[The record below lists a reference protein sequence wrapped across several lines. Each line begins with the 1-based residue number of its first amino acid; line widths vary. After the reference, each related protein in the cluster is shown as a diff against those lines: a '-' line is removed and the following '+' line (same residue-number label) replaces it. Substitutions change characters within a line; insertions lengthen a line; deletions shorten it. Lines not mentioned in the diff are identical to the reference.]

1 MHDLLLF
8 LNHLDTIL
16 FVFFNV
22 HLANPVFDLIMP
34 FVTDKHT
41 WYPVWLATIVLLS
54 WKGGSK
60 GRWVVLIAL
69 LAVGT
74 ADLGVNKILKPFFQ
88 RIRPCNVVEGAH
100 LLLGKKS
107 SFSMPS
113 SHAANFFTLATVFSY
128 FYRKY
133 QVIFWFLAVLVAYS
147 RIAVGVHYPFD
158 VLVGALVGMAI
169 ARGWIELF
177 KHLLANH
184 KELWRNGKNT
194 IES

>member
-1 MHDLLLF
+1 MTDLLHWLNQIDTFLF
-8 LNHLDTIL
+8 L
-16 FVFFNV
+16 FFNAK
-22 HLANPVFDLIMP
+22 LANPVFDHIMP
-34 FVTDKHT
+34 IVTDKHT
-41 WYPVWLATIVLLS
+41 WYPIWLIAVVVLS

-60 GRWVVLIAL
+60 GRWAALIAL

-74 ADLGVNKILKPFFQ
+74 ADLSVNRLLKPWFH

-107 SFSMPS
+107 SYALPS

-133 QVIFWFLAVLVAYS
+133 QLIFYFFAALVAYS

-158 VLVGALVGMAI
+158 VLLGALVGMAI
-169 ARGWIELF
+169 AWGWIELF
-177 KHLLANH
+177 KLKVLN
-184 KELWRNGKNT
+184 KNKVQKT
-194 IES
+194 D

>member
-1 MHDLLLF
+1 MTDLLIL
-8 LNHLDTIL
+8 LNHIDSAL
-16 FVFFNV
+16 FIFFNV
-22 HLANPVFDLIMP
+22 HLANPVFDVIMP

-41 WYPVWLATIVLLS
+41 WYPVWLVTIILLS
-54 WKGGSK
+54 WKGGTK
-60 GRWVVLIAL
+60 GRWVVFIAIV
-69 LAVGT
+69 AVAT
-74 ADLGVNKILKPFFQ
+74 ADLSVNRILKPLFH

-133 QVIFWFLAVLVAYS
+133 QIIFWFLAALVAYS

-158 VLVGALVGMAI
+158 VLVGSLLGLAI

-177 KHLLANH
+177 KNWLAK
-184 KELWRNGKNT
+184 KEYSWFT
-194 IES
+194 